1 MFTKI
6 ELPKLTY
13 DLNELSPFLSKE
25 QLSIHYQKHHQAYVN
40 GANTIM
46 EKMDKAR
53 QDGLQI
59 DIKSELKSLSFNMSG
74 HILHSLFWENM
85 MPGEKGG
92 RGEAGGEIL
101 DAIKKEFGSMP
112 RFKEEFGQAALSV
125 EGSGWAA
132 LCMIGEEKKL
142 LVSQIEKHNMN
153 HIPEAK
159 ILLIIDVF
167 EHAYYLDYKNERA
180 RYIDAFWKV
189 IDWGQVNSRFTK

>member
-1 MFTKI
+1 
-6 ELPKLTY
+6 
-13 DLNELSPFLSKE
+13 
-25 QLSIHYQKHHQAYVN
+25 
-40 GANTIM
+40 
-46 EKMDKAR
+46 
-53 QDGLQI
+53 
-59 DIKSELKSLSFNMSG
+59 
-74 HILHSLFWENM
+74 